1 LLEFLIFFSKDQT
14 MSQVFCRK
22 SSGFSL
28 LLSFFAAAFL
38 MAFCLVGCK
47 RAESEKSSDT
57 SGAPGKTAKSPSESA
72 TTSGKKLDTGRAV
85 LEAMAAAYRSAKT
98 YNDKGTVRLTAEAGD
113 KKIDQKVDF
122 AVAYQRPNKLRM
134 EAYTV
139 KIVIDGKKFYASID
153 DLPGQVLEKD
163 APAEL
168 AMKSVYCDR
177 VLIDASFNGFAGAVP
192 QIPLLLD
199 DKAIDILLRDAEE
212 PKLIEPGEIDGRQ
225 HYRVQIRRPDNLT
238 VLWIDKETFVLRRM
252 ILPTND
258 LRRQMA
264 KNLGGVQI
272 ETLSLVADFSGARLN
287 GPIDQQAFQFEVP
300 ADAEIVKFFILP
312 DPGQLLA
319 KKVPDFKFVG
329 LDGKP
334 VTPQSLAGKIAVL
347 DFWASWCEPCKINL
361 PRLQQ
366 VHEKYKDNEKVV
378 FLAVSIDGPQVGDKA
393 LEDLFKELKLTIPI
407 YRDPEGAAVGFKFF
421 GIGIPSS
428 FIIDA
433 NGIVQDYE
441 AGVNQDLV
449 TVLPEK
455 IDKLLSGENIFDA
468 PLKRYQ
474 EVLKQYEN
482 VEEQAVPLAKISQR
496 SEPRTFKLSPFWK
509 CADLKSPGNILVLNS
524 PNAQP
529 RLLIIEGPKSIAEV
543 GLDGKLTAVHKLN
556 IGDGE
561 FVTNIRAFAAADGKI
576 YIAVFAG
583 AQQRCHILDEQ
594 WNIVLS
600 YPENALENPHSGIAD
615 VELGDLDGDGLPK
628 LYVGYWSVVGV
639 QAVTLD
645 GKRLWSNRSI
655 FNVVRMAVTEPDA
668 DGRRDLLC
676 VNNNGTLVAL
686 DAKGQRKAEI
696 SVPNRPIGWIAGADL
711 QGNGRL
717 LWCGLSAVKMGETI
731 ALGLNLNGEELWN
744 YALPEGLQP
753 QPIEQIIPGKITRQ
767 EPLQWILPGPDGS
780 INIIGA
786 DGKLIDTFNYGAML
800 QGLATVTIDGQPALI
815 IASPNGLEAWKIE

>member
-1 LLEFLIFFSKDQT
+1 

-22 SSGFSL
+22 SSGFRL

-38 MAFCLVGCK
+38 MVFCLVGCK

-57 SGAPGKTAKSPSESA
+57 SAAPGKTAKPSPESA
-72 TTSGKKLDTGRAV
+72 TASGRKLDNGRAV
-85 LEAMAAAYRSAKT
+85 LEALAAAYRSAKT
-98 YNDKGTVRLTAEAGD
+98 YSDKGTVRITAQAGD
-113 KKIDQKVDF
+113 KNIDRTVDF

-134 EAYTV
+134 EAYAA

-168 AMKSVYCDR
+168 TMKSVYCDR
-177 VLIDASFNGFAGAVP
+177 ILIDASFNGFAEAVP

-212 PKLIEPGEIDGRQ
+212 PKLIEPGEIDGRRY
-225 HYRVQIRRPDNLT
+225 YRLQIRRPAGLS

-258 LRRQMA
+258 LRRQMSES
-264 KNLGGVQI
+264 LGGVQI
-272 ETLSLVADFSGARLN
+272 ETLSVVADFSDARLN
-287 GPIDQQAFQFEVP
+287 GQIDQQAFQFEVP
-300 ADAEIVKFFILP
+300 ANAEIVKFFIP
-312 DPGQLLA
+312 PHPGQLLA

-334 VTPQSLAGKIAVL
+334 IAPQSLAGKIAVV
-347 DFWASWCEPCKINL
+347 DFWASWCEPCKASLPNL
-361 PRLQQ
+361 QK
-366 VHEKYKDNEKVV
+366 VYEKYKDNDKVA
-378 FLAVSIDGPQVGDKA
+378 FLAVNLDSPQVGDKA
-393 LEDLFKELKLTIPI
+393 IEDLFKELKLTIPI
-407 YRDPEGAAVGFKFF
+407 YRDPEGAAVKFKFYD
-421 GIGIPSS
+421 IGIPSS

-449 TVLPEK
+449 TVLSDK
-455 IDKLLSGENIFDA
+455 IDKLLAGENIFDA
-468 PLKRYQ
+468 PLKSYQ
-474 EVLKQYEN
+474 EFLKQYEN
-482 VEEQAVPLAKISQR
+482 VEEQAVPVAKISQR
-496 SEPRTFKLSPFWK
+496 SEPRTFKLSPLWK

-524 PNAQP
+524 TNAQP

-543 GLDGKLTAVHKLN
+543 GLDGKVTAVHKLN

-615 VELGDLDGDGLPK
+615 VELGDLDGDGVPK
-628 LYVGYWSVVGV
+628 IYVGYWGVVGV
-639 QAVTLD
+639 QAVTLE
-645 GKRLWSNRSI
+645 GKRLWPNRSI
-655 FNVVRMAVTEPDA
+655 SNVVRMAVTEVDA

-676 VNNNGTLVAL
+676 VNSNGTLVEL
-686 DAKGQRKAEI
+686 DAKGQRKGEI
-696 SVPNRPIGWIAGADL
+696 SVPNRPIGWIACADL

-717 LWCGLSAVKMGETI
+717 LWCGLSAAKMGETI

-744 YALPEGLQP
+744 YALPVGLQP
-753 QPIEQIIPGKITRQ
+753 QPIEQIIPGKITPQ
-767 EPLQWILPGPDGS
+767 GPLQWILPGPDGS

-786 DGKLIDTFNYGAML
+786 DGKLIDAFNYGAML
-800 QGLATVTIDGQPALI
+800 QGLVTVTIDGRPALI
-815 IASPNGLEAWKIE
+815 VASPNGLEAWRIE